1 MKVLPGQSNWTFERI
16 GPLQG
21 QALFTLRRQSLWFE
35 LIGRRRRRRT
45 VERNVVVDDGD
56 VTNSCDVI
64 DDGDAFLVDVVW
76 WWWRHDCAAQVRIW
90 QRLEGMVWRLLH
102 FRRHCSKKK
111 SKLFGFGFFSYN
123 SKIDWFFT
131 TTFVRR
137 WSLAVDSKC
146 GIS

>member
-35 LIGRRRRRRT
+35 LIGRRRRRT
-45 VERNVVVDDGD
+45 VERNVVVDFCD

-64 DDGDAFLVDVVW
+64 DDCDVIDGDAFLVDVVRGW
-76 WWWRHDCAAQVRIW
+76 WCDDCAAQVRIW

-102 FRRHCSKKK
+102 FRRHCSKKNRNFLGLDFFLIIL
-111 SKLFGFGFFSYN
+111 KLIDFS
-123 SKIDWFFT
+123 
-131 TTFVRR
+131 R
-137 WSLAVDSKC
+137 LHL
-146 GIS
+146 